1 MATEPPDRHA
11 HRTLNV
17 PDAPLDAANQSLA
30 DALRA
35 SFSVLKTIMIVLVVL
50 FMFSGLKCV
59 EEHQKA
65 VVLHLGKLKT
75 DAVRDSGL
83 SWAWPYPVDETLRLG
98 VTAERLNFFEIHT
111 ASTESRYGGLNPARD
126 GALLTGDKGLVHAK
140 WSVVYKIDDLPAF
153 VRHVSDANDEK
164 TRELIRTMLE
174 HAAVQAAAQFTAAEI
189 SQTRTDVLAREVK
202 RTLAAE
208 LAALGTG
215 IAVTTVEIPSADVP
229 LQTRRA
235 FLEVTK
241 AESEKK
247 TKIQE
252 ARQKANNLLNET
264 AGAVH
269 PDLIAL
275 LDELEIAKSDQDQ
288 PRAARLEQELDGM
301 LEEETTGEAGAR
313 LREAYGEYTEAVQG
327 IRGDVEQFQ
336 FLLAEYQRTP
346 RLLIDRLWQQT
357 RRRILSYPGVTK
369 WYLPARRK
377 QVRMHIGTD
386 PEERR
391 QAEIEQLK
399 KEAGV
404 APTASEAADF
414 EVVVPEG
421 VE

>member
-1 MATEPPDRHA
+1 
-11 HRTLNV
+11 
-17 PDAPLDAANQSLA
+17 
-30 DALRA
+30 
-35 SFSVLKTIMIVLVVL
+35 
-50 FMFSGLKCV
+50 
-59 EEHQKA
+59 
-65 VVLHLGKLKT
+65 
-75 DAVRDSGL
+75 
-83 SWAWPYPVDETLRLG
+83 
-98 VTAERLNFFEIHT
+98 
-111 ASTESRYGGLNPARD
+111 
-126 GALLTGDKGLVHAK
+126 
-140 WSVVYKIDDLPAF
+140 VVYKVEDLPAF

-164 TRELIRTMLE
+164 TRELIRTLLE
-174 HAAVQAAAQFTAAEI
+174 HAAVRAAAQFTAAEI
-189 SQTRTDVLAREVK
+189 SQTRTDALAREVK

-215 IAVTTVEIPSADVP
+215 IAVTTVEIPSAAVP

-235 FLEVTK
+235 FLAVTK
-241 AESEKK
+241 AESEKT

-269 PDLIAL
+269 LDLIAL
-275 LDELEIAKSDQDQ
+275 LDELEIAKADQDQ
-288 PRAARLEQELDGM
+288 ARVARLEQELDRT
-301 LEEETTGEAGAR
+301 LEEETAGEAGAR
-313 LREAYGEYTEAVQG
+313 LRGAYGEYTEAVQG

-369 WYLPARRK
+369 WYLPAGRK

-391 QAEIEQLK
+391 QAEIEQFK
-399 KEAGV
+399 REAGV
-404 APTASEAADF
+404 GPTGSDAAADF
-414 EVVVPEG
+414 EVVIPEE

>member
-111 ASTESRYGGLNPARD
+111 ASTESRYGGLHPARD

-269 PDLIAL
+269 
-275 LDELEIAKSDQDQ
+275 
-288 PRAARLEQELDGM
+288 
-301 LEEETTGEAGAR
+301 
-313 LREAYGEYTEAVQG
+313 
-327 IRGDVEQFQ
+327 GD
-336 FLLAEYQRTP
+336 R
-346 RLLIDRLWQQT
+346 
-357 RRRILSYPGVTK
+357 
-369 WYLPARRK
+369 
-377 QVRMHIGTD
+377 QV
-386 PEERR
+386 
-391 QAEIEQLK
+391 
-399 KEAGV
+399 
-404 APTASEAADF
+404 
-414 EVVVPEG
+414 
-421 VE
+421 